1 MCGCPL
7 EAFTRMFASLKR
19 LMGSG
24 RGLADQGDVLA
35 DWAKE
40 EGHVLKRV
48 KGKTGMGYVVEAQ
61 AGWRVEWGDSQ
72 RPYVIGKELRFR
84 ADTGVPGDVQMVMLT
99 RVLAQTLESDVFSRF
114 TNAMQTQIDN
124 TLPDEMRWLAM
135 HPKVSLQDSALL
147 HRRFVLLCNAEGTAK
162 AWLARSA
169 PLLEEAASQWWTDS
183 LVFVVTLNRGMLTA
197 RMAGQPLQVTQLRLV
212 GALFAQLAAKA
223 KEVSSLA
230 PTTRQE

>member
-1 MCGCPL
+1 M
-7 EAFTRMFASLKR
+7 
-19 LMGSG
+19 
-24 RGLADQGDVLA
+24 
-35 DWAKE
+35 
-40 EGHVLKRV
+40 
-48 KGKTGMGYVVEAQ
+48 
-61 AGWRVEWGDSQ
+61 
-72 RPYVIGKELRFR
+72 
-84 ADTGVPGDVQMVMLT
+84 
-99 RVLAQTLESDVFSRF
+99 
-114 TNAMQTQIDN
+114 
-124 TLPDEMRWLAM
+124 
-135 HPKVSLQDSALL
+135 
-147 HRRFVLLCNAEGTAK
+147 

>member
-1 MCGCPL
+1 MDRFEEMRVFAAVVDAGSFVGASDALPMSKAAVSRHVADL
-7 EAFTRMFASLKR
+7 EARLGVRLLHRTTRKLSLTAEGEVFHARCKEVLSTVDEAEAEITSRSGEASGLLRINAPFTF
-19 LMGSG
+19 
-24 RGLADQGDVLA
+24 GLLHLA
-35 DWAKE
+35 PLW
-40 EGHVLKRV
+40 
-48 KGKTGMGYVVEAQ
+48 VE
-61 AGWRVEWGDSQ
+61 
-72 RPYVIGKELRFR
+72 F
-84 ADTGVPGDVQMVMLT
+84 M
-99 RVLAQTLESDVFSRF
+99 
-114 TNAMQTQIDN
+114 
-124 TLPDEMRWLAM
+124 AM
-135 HPKVSLQDSALL
+135 HPKVSLQDSAVL